1 MEELE
6 NESHLSNA
14 HDLFSALPFMSMFPF
29 TEYDI
34 QLEEKGKDY
43 LQLGIS
49 PLLIDMIGESGIT
62 ETVSFYYYDNDSK
75 VAISVAKDD
84 LDWIAEESERIKKM
98 DAVRVSLE
106 KALNEDDLIQKSKA
120 IKLGKKF
127 TKELGCDHM
136 LSLDFG
142 EILSEFLSIYDTV
155 LTSKIKLGLQKLSEA
170 TIKSTEY
177 SERQFKAITG
187 FLNFQL
193 HYCRIILGVVI
204 AAKIY

>member
-6 NESHLSNA
+6 NESSLDKTK
-14 HDLFSALPFMSMFPF
+14 DLFSALPFMSVFPF
-29 TEYDI
+29 EEYDI
-34 QLEEKGKDY
+34 KLEEKGKDY

-49 PLLIDMIGESGIT
+49 PLLIDMIGESGMT

-75 VAISVAKDD
+75 VAISVSRDD

-98 DAVRVSLE
+98 DAIRLTID
-106 KALNEDDLIQKSKA
+106 KALEEEDLIQKSKA

-127 TKELGCDHM
+127 TKDLGCDHM

-142 EILSEFLSIYDTV
+142 EILNEFLGIYDTV
-155 LTSKIKLGLQKLSEA
+155 LTSKLKLGLQKLSEA
-170 TIKSTEY
+170 SIKSTDY
-177 SERQFKAITG
+177 SERQFRAVTG

-193 HYCRIILGVVI
+193 HYSRIILGVVI

>member
-6 NESHLSNA
+6 NESSLDKTK
-14 HDLFSALPFMSMFPF
+14 DLFSALPFMSVFPF
-29 TEYDI
+29 EEYDI
-34 QLEEKGKDY
+34 KLEEKGKDY

-49 PLLIDMIGESGIT
+49 PLLIDMIGESGIV
-62 ETVSFYYYDNDSK
+62 ESVSFYYYDNDSN
-75 VAISVAKDD
+75 VAISIARDD
-84 LDWIAEESERIKKM
+84 LEWISEESQKIKKM
-98 DAVRVSLE
+98 DAIRLALE
-106 KALNEDDLIQKSKA
+106 EALAGDDLIQKSKT
-120 IKLGKKF
+120 IKLGKRF

-142 EILSEFLSIYDTV
+142 EILNEFLGIYDTV
-155 LTSKIKLGLQKLSEA
+155 LAAKTKLGLQKLSEA
-170 TIKSTEY
+170 TIKSIEY
-177 SERQFKAITG
+177 SERQFNAISS